1 MANAFISDC
10 PKGSQVTLYYNTG
23 VIASVPVWVEH
34 IGMVEDLDMNE
45 TEELTELSGRRETRV
60 VKEYN
65 EGEIEL
71 AITGTQI
78 CDTEYEGWQYL
89 NASRTGGIPQVF
101 CCLTNK
107 ISVIGAYGWRG
118 QFWNGDRTFR
128 GPSSGDLVN
137 AVNLQPAAPCSD
149 PAETVHVVRIATPGD
164 PAVFDPTVIPYP

>member
-1 MANAFISDC
+1 MANQFISGC

-23 VIASVPVWVEH
+23 IPAAPVWIEH
-34 IGMVEDLDMNE
+34 VGMVEDLDMNE
-45 TEELTELSGRRETRV
+45 TEELTELSGRREDRI

-78 CDTEYEGWQYL
+78 CDVDYEGWQAL
-89 NASRTGGIPQVF
+89 NSSRTGGIPGDF
-101 CCLTNK
+101 ACLTNK

-118 QFWNGDRTFR
+118 DFWNGDRTFR

-137 AVNLQPAAPCSD
+137 AVNLQPAAPCNVAS
-149 PAETVHVVRIATPGD
+149 ETVRVVRVSTPGD
-164 PAVFDPTVIPYP
+164 ADDFDPTVIPYP